1 MKRKTDYEK
10 IKGMI
15 DEFRLVETKEQALA
29 NSQWYSLA
37 SGIKDDEKVL
47 KIMQDIL
54 IHNK

>member
-1 MKRKTDYEK
+1 MKKRTNYE
-10 IKGMI
+10 ILRGLI
-15 DEFRLVETKEQALA
+15 HEFKYVETKEQALE
-29 NSQWYSLA
+29 NYKWYSLA

>member
-1 MKRKTDYEK
+1 MKKRTDYEK

-15 DEFRLVETKEQALA
+15 DEFRLVETKEQALE
-29 NSQWYSLA
+29 NYKWYSLA

>member
-1 MKRKTDYEK
+1 MKRTNYE
-10 IKGMI
+10 ILKGLI
-15 DEFRLVETKEQALA
+15 HEFKYVETKEQALE
-29 NSQWYSLA
+29 NYKWYSLA

>member
-29 NSQWYSLA
+29 NYQWYSLA

>member
-1 MKRKTDYEK
+1 MKRTNYE
-10 IKGMI
+10 ILKGLI
-15 DEFRLVETKEQALA
+15 HEFKYVETKEQALA
-29 NSQWYSLA
+29 NYQWYSLA